1 MEIENRYNAMRREIA
16 QWLIVVGA
24 TLFGSVYLTLVVYY
38 IFISED
44 KWIIDVAKAHFAAAI
59 GLPLAAVAA
68 LFVVSIFEITTGK
81 IEFEG
86 LGFKFHGAS
95 GPVIL
100 WVICFLTIF
109 DFDSLKIPHLRGK

>member
-1 MEIENRYNAMRREIA
+1 MDPEDRIRTIRREVA
-16 QWLIVVGA
+16 LWLIVIGA
-24 TLFGSVYLTLVVYY
+24 TLFASVYLVFVVHS

-44 KWIIDVAKAHFAAAI
+44 KWLIGIARKHFAATV

-68 LFVVSIFEITTGK
+68 TFVVSIFEITAGK

-86 LGFKFHGAS
+86 LGFKFRGAS

-100 WVICFLTIF
+100 WIFCFLAISGAV
-109 DFDSLKIPHLRGK
+109 SLLW